1 MDRREFIRATLV
13 LLPSTATGADQIS
26 DALDGTWLVVVDGEK
41 RERLLRIV
49 GASAEAGKIQVG
61 DVRYG
66 WVDAKSLWRVTEFDG
81 RVTGNRL
88 QISFV
93 TIAGSRIAVSL
104 RSGEDSL
111 EGTFDGA
118 NGKHAAIRMTRL
130 SAEEVVAM
138 ASNVMPGAGGVGRYP
153 SSGPLHVV
161 ARSRISLVY
170 LGAVNCVAC
179 RGYKAEYFGS
189 MDKMR
194 KSLPE
199 FDQIEYAEISLGGFN
214 SNVRSRD
221 LPEHLAWAAG
231 DRPDGKP
238 ILRARGTP
246 AFFAA
251 VDKEIWAQGHGVAGL
266 ESIVI
271 PQIKLAVA
279 ERSRLAR

>member
-13 LLPSTATGADQIS
+13 LLPSTAKGADQIGET
-26 DALDGTWLVVVDGEK
+26 LDGTWLVVVEGEK

-49 GASAEAGKIQVG
+49 DASAESGKIRVG
-61 DVRYG
+61 DIRYG
-66 WVDAKSLWRVTEFDG
+66 WIDAKTLSQVTDFDA
-81 RVTGNRL
+81 RFTGDRL

-93 TIAGSRIAVSL
+93 TNAGSRIVVSL
-104 RSGEDSL
+104 RSGEESL

-130 SAEEVVAM
+130 STEEVSAI
-138 ASNVMPGAGGVGRYP
+138 ASNVAPSVGGVGRYP

-161 ARSRISLVY
+161 AGSRISLVY
-170 LGAVNCVAC
+170 LGANNCVAC

-189 MDKMR
+189 MDIMR

-199 FDQIEYAEISLGGFN
+199 FHQIEYVEISLGGFN
-214 SNVRSRD
+214 SNVRSKD

-231 DRPDGKP
+231 DRPNGKP

-271 PQIKLAVA
+271 PQIRLAVA
-279 ERSRLAR
+279 ERSRLAH